1 MNTGSLPPFPRKVAI
16 LGSTGSIGTQALRV
30 IDRHP
35 ESLKV
40 RALVARSNAT
50 LLQEQLHRYPEARG
64 ALFDEKAAAQAG
76 LPGGMGALMDIV
88 ESDDID
94 VVLVSVAGVIGLLP
108 TLAAIKAGKM
118 IALASKEVLVSGGEV
133 VMCELRFRNG
143 TMVPVDSEHSA
154 IFQCLQ
160 GYPHTQLSRIW
171 LTASG
176 GPFREFNEAQLEQV
190 TVEQAL
196 KHPNW
201 SMGSKITVD
210 SATLMNKGLEAIE
223 ARWLFDLPIDRIEMV
238 VHPQS
243 IVHSFVEFTDGSFLG
258 QFGRPE
264 MELPIQVALLFPEKA
279 PSGLEPWNPL
289 KSPRLDFEPLRSDLF
304 PLPGLALAAAK
315 IGGTMPCVMNAA
327 NEEAANAFIANKI
340 RFLDIARIVERIMG
354 LHQPVDASLN
364 NVLEADKW
372 ARETS
377 RRYM

>member
-1 MNTGSLPPFPRKVAI
+1 MNTGSLPPFPRRIAI

-30 IDRHP
+30 IDFHP
-35 ESLKV
+35 EKLEV
-40 RALVARSNAT
+40 RALVARSSANS
-50 LLQEQLHRYPEARG
+50 LQEQLQRYPEARG
-64 ALFDEKAAAQAG
+64 ALFDEQAAAQAG
-76 LPGGMGALMDIV
+76 LPGGMEALIDIV

-108 TLAAIKAGKM
+108 TIAAIKAGKM

-133 VMCELRFRNG
+133 VMRELRARNG
-143 TMVPVDSEHSA
+143 TMLPVDSEHSA
-154 IFQCLQ
+154 VFQCLQ
-160 GYPHTQLSRIW
+160 GYPHSQLSRIW

-176 GPFREFNEAQLEQV
+176 GPFRQFDQAQLEQV

-223 ARWLFDLPIDRIEMV
+223 ARWLFDLPMDRIEMV

-264 MELPIQVALLFPEKA
+264 MELPIQVALLYSEKA
-279 PSGLEPWNPL
+279 PSGLELWNPL
-289 KSPRLDFEPLRSDLF
+289 RSPQLNFEPLRSDLF
-304 PLPGLALAAAK
+304 PLPGLARAAANA
-315 IGGTMPCVMNAA
+315 GGTMPCVMNAA
-327 NEEAANAFIANKI
+327 NEEAANAFVAGKI
-340 RFLDIARIVERIMG
+340 RFLDIARIVEHAMG
-354 LHQPVDASLN
+354 LHEPVEATLD
-364 NVLEADKW
+364 NVLEADQW

-377 RRYM
+377 SRDM

>member
-1 MNTGSLPPFPRKVAI
+1 MNTGSLPPFPRRIAI

-35 ESLKV
+35 EKLEV
-40 RALVARSNAT
+40 RALVARSRANS
-50 LLQEQLHRYPEARG
+50 LLEQLQRYPEARG
-64 ALFDEKAAAQAG
+64 ALFDEHAAAQAG
-76 LPGGMGALMDIV
+76 LPGGMAALIDIV

-108 TLAAIKAGKM
+108 TLAAIKTGKM

-133 VMCELRFRNG
+133 VMRELRARNG
-143 TMVPVDSEHSA
+143 TMLPIDSEHSA
-154 IFQCLQ
+154 VFQCLL
-160 GYPHTQLSRIW
+160 GYPHSQLSRIW

-176 GPFREFNEAQLEQV
+176 GPFRQFDQAQLEQV

-223 ARWLFDLPIDRIEMV
+223 ARWLFDLPMDRIKMV

-264 MELPIQVALLFPEKA
+264 MELPIQVALLYPEKA
-279 PSGLEPWNPL
+279 PSGLELWNPL
-289 KSPRLDFEPLRSDLF
+289 RSPQLNFEPLRSDLF
-304 PLPGLALAAAK
+304 PLPGLARAAANT
-315 IGGTMPCVMNAA
+315 GGTMPCVMNAA
-327 NEEAANAFIANKI
+327 NEEAANAFVAGKI
-340 RFLDIARIVERIMG
+340 RFLDIVRIVDRAMG
-354 LHQPVDASLN
+354 LHEPVEATLD
-364 NVLEADKW
+364 NVLEADQW

-377 RRYM
+377 CREM